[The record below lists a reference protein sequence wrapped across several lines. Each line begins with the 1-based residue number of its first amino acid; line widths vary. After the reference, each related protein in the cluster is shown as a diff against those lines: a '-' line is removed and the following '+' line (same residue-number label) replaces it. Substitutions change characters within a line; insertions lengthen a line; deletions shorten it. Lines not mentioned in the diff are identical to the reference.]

1 MRQKTFPTVTVCG
14 LAMLVACLHAVPRS
28 QDLRLV
34 TAKEKIMSADYRAD
48 LDELARWR
56 AEVLPLAGDPAL
68 GYLAHYWAGFASWRL
83 AINGV
88 SRGMSSE
95 YLKSNLT
102 AAAAD
107 FETSIHLRDDF
118 ADSYAAASLV
128 KSWLAVF
135 YRSDPPAARELLTSS
150 RQMLVRAKELAPENP
165 RVLWAL
171 GGSLL
176 FTPVAYGGS
185 PERAIETYRRMVQA
199 AEAAGSM
206 RPASSALPD
215 WGKPEALMSL
225 AYAHLSQTAPDLKA
239 AEEEAHAALR
249 LKPEWFYVREIL
261 LPQIEAAR
269 RKAAGAGGTR

>member
-1 MRQKTFPTVTVCG
+1 MRQKTLLMVILCG
-14 LAMLVACLHAVPRS
+14 LAMLVACLHAVPQS

-95 YLKSNLT
+95 DLKSNLT

-135 YRSDPPAARELLTSS
+135 YRSDPSAARELLTSS
-150 RQMLVRAKELAPENP
+150 RQMLARAKELAPENP

-225 AYAHLSQTAPDLKA
+225 SYAHLSQTAPDLKA
-239 AEEEAHAALR
+239 ADAEAHAALR

>member
-1 MRQKTFPTVTVCG
+1 MRQKTLRVVIVCG

-48 LDELARWR
+48 LDELRRLR
-56 AEVLPLAGDPAL
+56 AEVLPVAGDPAL

-88 SRGMSSE
+88 NRGMSSE
-95 YLKSNLT
+95 DLKSNLT

-118 ADSYAAASLV
+118 ADGYAAASLV
-128 KSWLAVF
+128 KSWLASF
-135 YRSDPPAARELLTSS
+135 HRGDAAAVRELITSS
-150 RQMLVRAKELAPENP
+150 RQMLARAKELAPKNP

-176 FTPVAYGGS
+176 FTPVEYGGN
-185 PERAIETYRRMVQA
+185 PEHAIETYRRMVQA
-199 AEAAGSM
+199 AEAE